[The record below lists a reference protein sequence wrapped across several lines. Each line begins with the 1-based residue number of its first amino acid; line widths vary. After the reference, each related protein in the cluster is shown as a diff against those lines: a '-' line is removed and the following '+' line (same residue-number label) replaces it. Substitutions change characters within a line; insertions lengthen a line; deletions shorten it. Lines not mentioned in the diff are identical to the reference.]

1 MLLVGV
7 ARNAQRTQNNKI
19 KIRVFY
25 MFISSFLVATASY
38 AQSSQNNKFS
48 ILPMIVSNLKN
59 KEIDQGSCENVL
71 LFGLLKFVVFFTDI
85 YIEKKFLFVVLRVT
99 YIFKISYLF
108 TGKIEVLELYV
119 SVQYVMV
126 KLASTD
132 IDEDIL
138 VMLGIR

>member
-1 MLLVGV
+1 MVLVGV
-7 ARNAQRTQNNKI
+7 ARNAQKTQNNKI
-19 KIRVFY
+19 KTRVFY
-25 MFISSFLVATASY
+25 MFIPSFLVATASY

-59 KEIDQGSCENVL
+59 KEIDQGSSENVL

>member
-59 KEIDQGSCENVL
+59 KEIDQGSSENVL